1 MPATHA
7 PFATS
12 RPKLAVAGTVV
23 TVLGLV
29 AAAISILGL
38 LQVLYVAVSA
48 EGRETLWNL
57 YGVAASVVAGAIA
70 VVLGA
75 IGCFFEDTVR
85 LARVA
90 VITGI
95 ASPGAVLLL
104 GWTTS

>member
-7 PFATS
+7 PLAAA

-23 TVLGLV
+23 TVLALV
-29 AAAISILGL
+29 AGAVSILGL

-48 EGRETLWNL
+48 EGTEPLWSL

-70 VVLGA
+70 VILGA

-95 ASPGAVLLL
+95 AAPGVVLLL